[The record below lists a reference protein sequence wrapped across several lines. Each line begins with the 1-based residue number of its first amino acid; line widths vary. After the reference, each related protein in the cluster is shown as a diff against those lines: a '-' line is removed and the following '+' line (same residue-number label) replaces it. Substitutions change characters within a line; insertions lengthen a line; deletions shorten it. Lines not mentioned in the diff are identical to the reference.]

1 MGLLKLSNE
10 GTRSAATNFPLF
22 IQKNDN
28 FTVTTSINLDG
39 FVGEKFKKRLVRF
52 CDLIPL

>member
-28 FTVTTSINLDG
+28 FTVTTSINLHG